1 MLFDAHEDLIK
12 RLMREHRV
20 GKRDV
25 DFATVELGPNKVV
38 RVSARSEDG
47 LEFLEDLRTR
57 VPVINVRDYVKRGQL
72 AALQENPI
80 VVGPEDEEEDEEE
93 DVDEDE
99 LDDEEELDEDDLE
112 EEEDEELDE
121 DE

>member
-12 RLMREHRV
+12 RLMREHKV

-38 RVSARSEDG
+38 RVSAKTEDG
-47 LEFLEDLRTR
+47 VEFLEEIQSR
-57 VPVINVRDYVKRGQL
+57 VPVIKVGDYAKRSKL
-72 AALQENPI
+72 AALQQNP
-80 VVGPEDEEEDEEE
+80 VVVDEDEEDEEDEEE
-93 DVDEDE
+93 DDEE
-99 LDDEEELDEDDLE
+99 LDDEEDEELDDEED
-112 EEEDEELDE
+112 DEELDE